1 MTFDELNRK
10 ISAHEAEL
18 QRYIR
23 RKLPI
28 KIGAKAKSVFQGNFH
43 KGGSCWNLVKDNN
56 SIAFHNEGHL

>member
-23 RKLPI
+23 RNLPI

-43 KGGSCWNLVKDNN
+43 KCG
-56 SIAFHNEGHL
+56 